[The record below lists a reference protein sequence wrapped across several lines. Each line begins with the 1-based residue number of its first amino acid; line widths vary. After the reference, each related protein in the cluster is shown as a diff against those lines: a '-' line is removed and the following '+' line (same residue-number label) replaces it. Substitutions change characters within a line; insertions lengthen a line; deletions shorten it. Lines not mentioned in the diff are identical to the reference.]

1 MPRHKIVT
9 AGSVPARQVKEPPH
23 REPRY
28 PFSLPRASKN
38 GTGKNNASGEQVE
51 KPRLL
56 KFAATVGGFLRWA
69 QTDTVR
75 G

>member
-1 MPRHKIVT
+1 MT

-23 REPRY
+23 RGIR
-28 PFSLPRASKN
+28 FSLPRASRN